1 MIWLKI
7 ILPALLA
14 LGIIAGVGW
23 HFKNYRNLQTELAT
37 AKGRIVQLEAN
48 LAARNGEVADL
59 NARIRWRNEQA
70 QAEVDRAEAAQAKA
84 KLEADK
90 ARADKERSDVRLAE
104 AQRKYR
110 EILNANEN
118 VRTYS
123 TTVIP
128 DAVLDRLRSANGEA
142 ESDTVRTGPDTPAD
156 LQATSSRLVAWLH
169 LPYSA
174 AERVDK

>member
-1 MIWLKI
+1 MFWLKI
-7 ILPALLA
+7 ILPAILA

-23 HFKNYRNLQTELAT
+23 HFKNYRNLQADLGAANE
-37 AKGRIVQLEAN
+37 RIVQLEAN
-48 LAARNGEVADL
+48 LASRNGEIAGL

-70 QAEVDRAEAAQAKA
+70 QADIAKAEKAQALA
-84 KLEADK
+84 KVEADK
-90 ARADKERSDVRLAE
+90 ARADKQRSDVRLAE

-128 DAVLDRLRSANGEA
+128 DAVLDRLRSANGET
-142 ESDTVRTGPDTPAD
+142 EPDTVRTGPDSPAD
-156 LQATSSRLVAWLH
+156 LQAIAGRTVAWLH
-169 LPYSA
+169 MPYSA
-174 AERVDK
+174 PQRFDK

>member
-1 MIWLKI
+1 MIWFKI

-23 HFKNYRNLQTELAT
+23 HFKNYRDVQAELAT
-37 AKGRIVQLEAN
+37 ANERIVQLEAS

-84 KLEADK
+84 KLEAEK
-90 ARADKERSDVRLAE
+90 ARADKERSDIRLAE

-110 EILNANEN
+110 EILNADPN

-128 DAVLDRLRSANGEA
+128 DAVLDRLRSANGEGG
-142 ESDTVRTGPDTPAD
+142 DTVRTGPDSPAD
-156 LQATSSRLVAWLH
+156 LQAASSRLVAWLH
-169 LPYSA
+169 MPYSA
-174 AERVDK
+174 AERIDK